1 MRLQSTARYTAKWWD
16 PANCILPCGWW
27 MRAWI
32 KVTAGC
38 HKRGAS
44 FWPPVREI
52 LWTVLVG
59 LQLAA
64 WELYC
69 VCVWTDGRFGTC
81 PHGWRVKTQ
90 DQQTVLNFFTAG
102 PLGRKGNPRRLLCLT
117 GFTTVMTFFHQWK
130 VMKPAVTSPF
140 ELCVRLWKIPPCL
153 HMPVRW
159 RVLNT
164 YVGFLTYSCQ
174 QMLSS
179 VLQFTYCERRS
190 LHALN
195 INSELTQ
202 GLKHAYLTDSR
213 VIFHGGL
220 LKSEPKSNAAFNIQQ
235 LNWHYSLN
243 WWKLKQNYSSPPW
256 KAQAAEYD

>member
-1 MRLQSTARYTAKWWD
+1 MDESLDKGDGRLPQEGWKFLTSSSRNTLNCACRPPAGGLRTVLCLCVNGWTFWD
-16 PANCILPCGWW
+16 LPSWVEGENSGSANCPELLHSW
-27 MRAWI
+27 
-32 KVTAGC
+32 
-38 HKRGAS
+38 S
-44 FWPPVREI
+44 
-52 LWTVLVG
+52 
-59 LQLAA
+59 A
-64 WELYC
+64 WE
-69 VCVWTDGRFGTC
+69 
-81 PHGWRVKTQ
+81 KS
-90 DQQTVLNFFTAG
+90 
-102 PLGRKGNPRRLLCLT
+102 NPRRLLCLA

-179 VLQFTYCERRS
+179 VLQFTYCERRR

-195 INSELTQ
+195 INIELTQ

-243 WWKLKQNYSSPPW
+243 WWKLKENYSSPPW